1 MSKTFWNTFY
11 ELLDFVFDD
20 SEYFHQRFFIACK
33 INNIELV
40 NLLLLF
46 DCDPLTNN
54 AAIRVAAQNGH
65 IDVVDRLLQDGRVDP
80 SADDNFAIR
89 IAYAKG
95 HVAVVD
101 RLLQDETGRVD
112 PSAVVNFAIRF

>member
-80 SADDNFAIR
+80 SASNNYAIR
-89 IAYAKG
+89 IASLNC
-95 HVAVVD
+95 HIAVVD
-101 RLLQDETGRVD
+101 RLLQDDRTRETQTQT
-112 PSAVVNFAIRF
+112 